1 MIALMM
7 KRKRQFGIALLS
19 AMLFAGSAK
28 TQTHDYPIQP
38 VPFTLVKVQDSFWK
52 ARMDTI
58 MKVTIPYAF
67 QKSEETGRIE
77 NFLKAGGL
85 KSGNFIGDFGFN
97 DSDVYKIIEGAAYSL
112 SLQADAELD
121 AYLDK
126 LISYI
131 AGAQEDDGYLYTA
144 WTIRARQSNPN
155 IWCCYLEKPWDN
167 LRSSHELYN
176 VGHLYEAAVA
186 HFQAT
191 GKRSL
196 LDVALKNADMLCA
209 TFGTDKLQEYS
220 GHQEVEIGLVKLYR
234 VSGQEKYLQLA
245 KFFLDMRG
253 RGIRKYD
260 GDGATY
266 AQDHKPVVEQDEAIG
281 HAVRAVYM
289 YSAMADVAAMTGDA
303 SYLHAIDRI
312 WENVASRKLYVTG
325 GIGDK
330 PEGEAFGADYHLPND
345 TAYNETCAAIAN
357 VFWNQRMFL
366 LHGDAKYIDVLERTL
381 YNGLISGVS
390 MDGRTFF
397 YPNVLETTGESRS
410 PWFGCACCP
419 SNIARFIPSLPGYIY
434 AQKEGA
440 LYVNLFIS
448 NQTTVT
454 LAGGPVQVTMT
465 TGFPWDGKITIAL
478 SPKKSTR
485 FALKIRIP
493 GWAEQTPVPSDLYH
507 FLESAPTP
515 ITILLNGK
523 PADYVLEQGYAVIS
537 RDWKRKDAV
546 EVNLPMTVHRV
557 IANEK
562 VADDRGRAALQ
573 VGPIVFC
580 SEFVDNDGAVLN
592 RILPDDA
599 NLQAVFEPKLLGGM
613 TVLKGSAPALHV
625 AENKEA
631 VFTDLQSL
639 TAIPY
644 YARAHRGV
652 GEMTVWLPR
661 SVERVRIIPQREE

>member
-1 MIALMM
+1 MT
-7 KRKRQFGIALLS
+7 GIIFKCKLQLSVLLFVVALLN
-19 AMLFAGSAK
+19 FAPAK
-28 TQTHDYPIQP
+28 AQTHDYPIQP
-38 VPFTLVKVQDSFWK
+38 VPFTKVTVQDTFWK

-67 QKSEETGRIE
+67 QKSEETGRID
-77 NFLKAGGL
+77 NFKMAGGQ

-112 SLQADAELD
+112 SLQADPQMD
-121 AYLDK
+121 RYLDD
-126 LISYI
+126 LIAYI
-131 AGAQEDDGYLYTA
+131 AGAQEESGYLYTA
-144 WTIRARQSNPN
+144 WTTRARQSNPN
-155 IWCCYLEKPWDN
+155 IYCCYIEKPWDN

-186 HFQAT
+186 HYQAT

-196 LDVALKNADMLCA
+196 LNVALKNADMLCE
-209 TFGTDKLQEYS
+209 TFGLGKLQEYS

-234 VSGQEKYLQLA
+234 VTGNEKYLQLA

-253 RGIRKYD
+253 RGIRKYE

-303 SYLHAIDRI
+303 SYIHAIDRI
-312 WENVASRKLYVTG
+312 WENVVSRKLYVIG

-330 PEGEAFGADYHLPND
+330 PEGEAFGPDYHLPND

-357 VFWNQRMFL
+357 VYWNQRMFL

-419 SNIARFIPSLPGYIY
+419 SNITRFIPSLPGYIY

-454 LAGGPVQVTMT
+454 PAGAPVQVTLT
-465 TGFPWDGKITIAL
+465 TGYPWDGKIKIAL
-478 SPKKSTR
+478 SPKKQTR

-493 GWAEQTPVPSDLYH
+493 SWAEQAPVPSNLYH
-507 FLESAPTP
+507 FLDSAQGAV
-515 ITILLNGK
+515 TILLNGK
-523 PADYVLEQGYAVIS
+523 SADYSTEQGYAVIS
-537 RDWKRKDAV
+537 RDWKRKDV
-546 EVNLPMTVHRV
+546 IEVNLPMSVRRV
-557 IANEK
+557 LANEK
-562 VADDRGRAALQ
+562 VEQDSGKTALQ
-573 VGPIVFC
+573 RGPIVYC
-580 SEFVDNDGAVLN
+580 AEWVDNDGGVLN
-592 RILPDDA
+592 RILPDEAD
-599 NLQAVFEPKLLGGM
+599 LQAVFEPHLLGGV
-613 TVLKGSAPALHV
+613 TVLKGTAPALHI
-625 AENKEA
+625 AENKQS
-631 VFTDLQSL
+631 VYTDLQAF

-644 YARAHRGV
+644 YARAHRGE
-652 GEMTVWLPR
+652 GAMAVWMPR
-661 SVERVRIIPQREE
+661 SIEKIRIESK